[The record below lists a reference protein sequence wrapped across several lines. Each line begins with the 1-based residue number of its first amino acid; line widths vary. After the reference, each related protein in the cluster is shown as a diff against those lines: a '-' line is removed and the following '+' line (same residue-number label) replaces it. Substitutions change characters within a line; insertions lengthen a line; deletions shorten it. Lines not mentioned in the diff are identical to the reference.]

1 MTCQKV
7 INGDENIMYLKDKLN
22 ESDIKLL
29 ENINIKISNRQYG
42 CGEIYEM
49 AENCV
54 FNGEIFYM
62 ETDDDLSYEY
72 MFLVDKLLAYGDNA
86 YSGDEEGAWYNN
98 FEELKEKIINQDMVV
113 VNFKYKDKEYEI
125 ANMFD
130 ENKFFDIEQEEDE
143 FIQAKYGY
151 PVYRL
156 INDKKEK
163 TYYKTFEELLCN
175 VKVED
180 NNIKDIFKDLIF
192 Y

>member
-29 ENINIKISNRQYG
+29 ENINIKISNRQYD

-151 PVYRL
+151 PVYRF

>member
-7 INGDENIMYLKDKLN
+7 INRDENIMYLKDKLN

-29 ENINIKISNRQYG
+29 ENINIKISNRQYD

-151 PVYRL
+151 PVYRF
-156 INDKKEK
+156 INDKIEK

>member
-1 MTCQKV
+1 
-7 INGDENIMYLKDKLN
+7 MYLKDKLN
-22 ESDIKLL
+22 ENDIKLL
-29 ENINIKISNRQYG
+29 ENINIKINNRQYG
-42 CGEIYEM
+42 CGEIYEI

-54 FNGEIFYM
+54 FNGEILYM
-62 ETDDDLSYEY
+62 ETNEDLSYEY

-86 YSGDEEGAWYNN
+86 DSGDEEGKWYNN
-98 FEELKEKIINQDMVV
+98 FEDLKEKIINQDIVV

-130 ENKFFDIEQEEDE
+130 KNKFFDIEQEEDK

-151 PVYRL
+151 PVYRF

-180 NNIKDIFKDLIF
+180 NNIKDIFNELIF

>member
-1 MTCQKV
+1 
-7 INGDENIMYLKDKLN
+7 
-22 ESDIKLL
+22 
-29 ENINIKISNRQYG
+29 
-42 CGEIYEM
+42 
-49 AENCV
+49 
-54 FNGEIFYM
+54 
-62 ETDDDLSYEY
+62 
-72 MFLVDKLLAYGDNA
+72 
-86 YSGDEEGAWYNN
+86 
-98 FEELKEKIINQDMVV
+98 MVV

-151 PVYRL
+151 PVYRF
-156 INDKKEK
+156 INDKIEK

>member
-7 INGDENIMYLKDKLN
+7 INRDENIMYLKDKLN

-151 PVYRL
+151 PVYRF

>member
-1 MTCQKV
+1 MS
-7 INGDENIMYLKDKLN
+7 KLVKQT
-22 ESDIKLL
+22 EL
-29 ENINIKISNRQYG
+29 
-42 CGEIYEM
+42 
-49 AENCV
+49 
-54 FNGEIFYM
+54 
-62 ETDDDLSYEY
+62 
-72 MFLVDKLLAYGDNA
+72 
-86 YSGDEEGAWYNN
+86 
-98 FEELKEKIINQDMVV
+98 ELKEKIINQDMVV

-151 PVYRL
+151 PVYRF
-156 INDKKEK
+156 INDKIEK

>member
-151 PVYRL
+151 PVYRF

>member
-29 ENINIKISNRQYG
+29 ENINIKISNRQYD

-151 PVYRL
+151 PVYRF
-156 INDKKEK
+156 INDKIEK